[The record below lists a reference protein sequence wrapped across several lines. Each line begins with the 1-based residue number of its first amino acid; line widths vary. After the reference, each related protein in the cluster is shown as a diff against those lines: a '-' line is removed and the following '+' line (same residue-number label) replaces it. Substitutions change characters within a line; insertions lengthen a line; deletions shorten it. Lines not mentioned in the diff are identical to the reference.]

1 MLKSLM
7 DEKKRCPAAEP
18 RDYCK
23 LLYQSEFGAGHMA
36 ADAQTVLARLRDEC
50 AAVQA
55 DAESAEAPFTDVGGC
70 LLRLH
75 LRALP
80 ALKLRQETVAGL
92 FAQACA
98 PRGSV
103 AGLEEKLKMLWENA
117 AVLGLSPAAL
127 EEEIA
132 PWREA
137 GYPPLSH
144 SQTYRDLY
152 HPAYRLVPA
161 AAARFLPL
169 FQAVDELLRQRG
181 NVRVAIDGN
190 SGAGKSTLGALLAAV
205 YGGNLYHMDDFFLP
219 PRRKTAERL
228 SQPGG
233 NVDRERFQAEV
244 LSHLGEPFSYRPW
257 RCHEGALAAPVF
269 VEPRAVEIVEGVY
282 SLHPDLRDAYD
293 LRVFLALDPKM
304 QVERIRARSGE
315 AMLQR
320 FIAEWI
326 PLENVY
332 FARLAVRACCQLAFD
347 VGAE

>member
-1 MLKSLM
+1 
-7 DEKKRCPAAEP
+7 
-18 RDYCK
+18 
-23 LLYQSEFGAGHMA
+23 
-36 ADAQTVLARLRDEC
+36 
-50 AAVQA
+50 
-55 DAESAEAPFTDVGGC
+55 
-70 LLRLH
+70 
-75 LRALP
+75 
-80 ALKLRQETVAGL
+80 
-92 FAQACA
+92 
-98 PRGSV
+98 
-103 AGLEEKLKMLWENA
+103 
-117 AVLGLSPAAL
+117 
-127 EEEIA
+127 
-132 PWREA
+132 
-137 GYPPLSH
+137 
-144 SQTYRDLY
+144 
-152 HPAYRLVPA
+152 
-161 AAARFLPL
+161 
-169 FQAVDELLRQRG
+169 
-181 NVRVAIDGN
+181 
-190 SGAGKSTLGALLAAV
+190 
-205 YGGNLYHMDDFFLP
+205 MDDFFLP